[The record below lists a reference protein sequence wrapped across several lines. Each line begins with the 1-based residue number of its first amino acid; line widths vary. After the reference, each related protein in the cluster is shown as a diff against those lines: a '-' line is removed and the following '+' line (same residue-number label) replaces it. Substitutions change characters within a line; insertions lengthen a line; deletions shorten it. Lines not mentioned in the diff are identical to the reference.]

1 MVASRHARLR
11 KISVVT
17 TSRADYGI
25 LRPVMMRI
33 DEDPELELEI
43 IASGTHL
50 SQAFGSTIKDIEDDG
65 FPVAHRVEML
75 LSSGTP
81 EAISI
86 SMGIATMGFAR
97 VYAHSRPEILVV
109 LGDRF
114 EMHSAALA
122 ALPATIPVAHIHG
135 GEVTAGAIDESL
147 RHSITKL
154 SHLHFVSTD
163 KHAQRVI
170 QLGEEP
176 WRVTVSG
183 SPSIDN
189 TRHHD
194 DLPTDEL
201 EAIAGMP
208 LPESG
213 FLVVTFHPATVE
225 WEEAGRQAD
234 ELFAALDQFEL
245 PVLISLPNADPGGV
259 DIRQKTLAAA
269 GAREHWN
276 AVENLGT
283 RAYFTALRKALAMV
297 GNSSSGLIEAPSF
310 ALPAVNIGPR
320 QQGRVRGGNV
330 IDVPCQA
337 DAIAKGIKKAISHDF
352 RSTLEGGRN
361 PYGDGKAAQR
371 IVGRLRSEQLTVRLV
386 KKTFF
391 DQAEA
396 SGQQAGDGID

>member
-1 MVASRHARLR
+1 MAAAKHDRLR

-25 LRPVMMRI
+25 LRPVMKCI
-33 DEDPELELEI
+33 DDDPELELEI

-65 FPVAHRVEML
+65 FSVAHRVEML

-86 SMGIATMGFAR
+86 SMGVATMGFAR
-97 VYAHSRPEILVV
+97 VYAEARPNILVV
-109 LGDRF
+109 LGDRY

-154 SHLHFVSTD
+154 SHLHFVSTE

-189 TRHHD
+189 IKHHE
-194 DLPTDEL
+194 DLPIEEIEEL
-201 EAIAGMP
+201 AGIS
-208 LPESG
+208 LPDKG

-225 WEEAGRQAD
+225 WEEAGKQAD
-234 ELFAALDQFEL
+234 ELFAALDRFEL

-259 DIRQKTLAAA
+259 DIRQKILAAA
-269 GAREHWN
+269 EERPRWS

-283 RAYFTALRKALAMV
+283 RGYFSVLGRAAAMV

-310 ALPAVNIGPR
+310 RLPAVNIGPR
-320 QQGRVRGGNV
+320 QQGRVRGKNV

-337 DAIAKGIKKAISHDF
+337 EAIASEIERAVFSDF
-352 RSTLEGGRN
+352 RASLQGARN
-361 PYGDGKAAQR
+361 PYGDGRAAEK
-371 IVGRLRSEQLTVRLV
+371 IASRLRTEQLTGRLV

-391 DQAEA
+391 DQAESDSDA
-396 SGQQAGDGID
+396 VRRTGA